1 MNDIITFDE
10 NCVLIPADDKIS
22 FDDFIAVFVP
32 RGSQHSRSEIFDDV
46 FAGYDIVRVIILPE
60 FDPDDNESLMQA
72 LEIYEQNS
80 ELFADLGYE
89 IARVIH

>member
-1 MNDIITFDE
+1 MNDIITFDD
-10 NCVLIPADDKIS
+10 NCVLIPAGDDIS
-22 FDDFIAVFVP
+22 YEDFIAVFVP
-32 RGSQHSRSEIFDDV
+32 RGSQHTRTEIFEDV
-46 FAGYDIVRVIILPE
+46 FEGHDIVRVIILPE

-72 LEIYEQNS
+72 LELYEQNS